1 MNCIK
6 YYCFLIVGY
15 AGKTPLE
22 EAQADA
28 IVDCFEDMFKPML
41 YIFKAPE
48 EKKVSCVS
56 SHIQ

>member
-28 IVDCFEDMFKPML
+28 IVDCFEDMFKPMV

-48 EKKVSCVS
+48 EKKVS
-56 SHIQ
+56 